1 MAMLLMLARFRNLR
15 DKCNHGMF
23 KKCNSISKPVATD
36 SPYFAWCPDGEHM
49 FTAMQAPRLHVNMGT
64 SFGIMPALSWQPL
77 LDGLFP
83 AKTIASQVLQVKYPI
98 RNINLQ
104 WLIDSQL
111 LRNKLI
117 TNSKLPERKSPQ
129 NNKSQSGNDKPLSR
143 AVLKKHRKYE
153 AKKAAKQEAGS
164 DTNQDLAPT
173 PAPQS
178 TLWNT
183 SSQLTSE
190 DHETNEKFQ
199 ILKKTQKQ
207 LNLEKTSSK

>member
-1 MAMLLMLARFRNLR
+1 MLLMLARFRNLR

-173 PAPQS
+173 PAPTEYPVEHFIS
-178 TLWNT
+178 VN
-183 SSQLTSE
+183 
-190 DHETNEKFQ
+190 
-199 ILKKTQKQ
+199 I
-207 LNLEKTSSK
+207 